1 MGQGPY
7 RVTDPK
13 QTPNAREMDPGS
25 QWASDNVRPRE
36 GKSPGRQL
44 RPQSLS

>member
-1 MGQGPY
+1 MGEGGSHPA
-7 RVTDPK
+7 DPK

-36 GKSPGRQL
+36 GKNPDRQL
-44 RPQSLS
+44 RPQSVS